1 MPGHVFVTRGD
12 LTKLYCDAW
21 LLPSDAS
28 LSVASSWRSHLLPE
42 FRDRI
47 RRLQRGEAMKPAN
60 WRDRG
65 VRVIS
70 LDDPTENPR
79 KPFPFLVNVG
89 GGHSTPVDWYLE
101 GARQFFQ
108 AVRQHFNAGRTFTKR
123 PNPLVAL
130 PLIGTG
136 YGGAS
141 DIKGAMVRALLGTLY
156 EAAAQHDID
165 IVLVTNNAPALAA
178 AQNARW
184 QRLRGRDDHPVNDPW
199 PDLHARLRADAE
211 RLSRHVIGGNLV
223 LFLGAGVSRGA
234 GLPDWEAL
242 LGALAEDAKM
252 NEREREAL
260 TRLHNHDRARLIQTR
275 LAMTGASLGKAI
287 SDRLTSDHHSLVH
300 SLLATLPVSEVVTTN
315 YDRLF
320 EEASVAAG
328 CEVAVLPYA
337 SVGGR
342 SRWLLKMHGSVTHPD
357 DIVLTREDYLRYA
370 DRRAA
375 LAGIVQALLIT
386 RHMLFVGF
394 SLTDDNFH
402 QIVDAVRKAMRGVEG
417 RTTTGDP
424 FGTAMLLVKDE
435 LLEELWKGDLNLVS
449 ISDPNQA
456 DAGQAARQLEI
467 FLDFLL
473 AGATRATSPLLDPAY
488 DGILSDEEREIRDL
502 LERLEAE
509 ATDKIRRSPAWQP
522 IAELFQMLGKPVTRE

>member
-1 MPGHVFVTRGD
+1 MPGHVFITRGD
-12 LTKLYCDAW
+12 LTRLYCDAW

-28 LSVASSWRSHLLPE
+28 LSVARSWRTYLPQE

-47 RRLQRGEAMKPAN
+47 RRLQRGETAKPAG
-60 WRDRG
+60 WGDRG
-65 VRVIS
+65 MRVIA
-70 LDDPTENPR
+70 LADPTGNPR
-79 KPFPFLVNVG
+79 TPIPYLVNVG
-89 GGHSTPVDWYLE
+89 AKYGTPVDWYLE

-108 AVRQHFNAGRTFTKR
+108 AVRQRCEAGQAFTDR
-123 PNPLVAL
+123 PNPLVGL

-141 DIKGAMVRALLGTLY
+141 DIKGDLVRALLDTLY
-156 EAAAQHDID
+156 EAAELHDID
-165 IVLVTNNAPALAA
+165 IVLVTNSAPALAA

-184 QRLRGRDDHPVNDPW
+184 QRLRGRDDHPVNGPW
-199 PDLHARLRADAE
+199 PDLDARLRADVE

-242 LGALAEDAKM
+242 LGALAADAKM
-252 NEREREAL
+252 DEREREAL
-260 TRLHNHDRARLIQTR
+260 TRLHNYDRARLIQTR
-275 LAMTGASLGKAI
+275 LATTGASLGKVI
-287 SDRLTSDHHSLVH
+287 SDRLASDHHSLVH

-320 EEASVAAG
+320 EEASAAAG
-328 CEVAVLPYA
+328 REVAVLPYE

-342 SRWLLKMHGSVTHPD
+342 SRWLLKMHGSVTHPG

-402 QIVDAVRKAMRGVEG
+402 QIVDAVRKAIRGVEG
-417 RTTTGDP
+417 RTTTEDP

-449 ISDPNQA
+449 ISGPNRA

-467 FLDFLL
+467 FLDYLL
-473 AGATRATSPLLDPAY
+473 AGATRAISPLLDPAY
-488 DGILSDEEREIRDL
+488 EGILSDEERAIRDL
-502 LERLEAE
+502 LKELEAR
-509 ATDKIRRSPAWQP
+509 ATDKVRSSPAWQP
-522 IAELFQMLGKPVTRE
+522 IAELLQTLGKPVTLE